1 MVDARTDLEN
11 IQGYRALSVMNAQGQ
26 PEEIRVKKLN
36 VYELQAYA
44 TAYGDQGKMVE
55 LFTGKIKEWVAT
67 LSYEVVDEIL
77 TVGEEINDP
86 ILTRFLARDG
96 LAIDKMAKVLASQIS
111 KRQELASL
119 LAGSVSRSPSSPEP
133 TRPKSLNGLLQEL

>member
-1 MVDARTDLEN
+1 MVDAKTELEN
-11 IQGYRALSVMNAQGQ
+11 IQGYRTLNVMNDQGHS
-26 PEEIRVKKLN
+26 EEIRIKKLN
-36 VYELQAYA
+36 VYELQTYA
-44 TAYGDQGKMVE
+44 TAYGDQGKVVE
-55 LFTGKIKEWVAT
+55 LFCGKGKSWVAT
-67 LSYEVVDEIL
+67 LAYEVIDEIL
-77 TVGEEINDP
+77 SIGEEINDP

>member
-11 IQGYRALSVMNAQGQ
+11 IQGYRTLSVMNAQGQ

-96 LAIDKMAKVLASQIS
+96 LAVDKMAKVLAAQVS

-119 LAGSVSRSPSSPEP
+119 LAGSVSRSPSSQEP